1 MNRAFPPFIRLHI
14 HDNMGL
20 SGNDIAVEHR
30 VASFNTNTPI
40 ALSRPSL
47 SLSLVFPPVAPL
59 YSYSYEYSKR
69 WRGMGA
75 DDAWG

>member
-1 MNRAFPPFIRLHI
+1 MVDRFCFQLEPLYR
-14 HDNMGL
+14 
-20 SGNDIAVEHR
+20 R
-30 VASFNTNTPI
+30 
-40 ALSRPSL
+40 
-47 SLSLVFPPVAPL
+47 SLVFPAIAPL